1 MVMGP
6 LGGGKRLVE
15 RRSEMHEMVMQPLG
29 GGCGAG
35 EGRDDKG
42 FWQRFRQRSKRGS
55 SPPAPRGLVHWLKN
69 QQAHQRRNR
78 LRADRLLQLKRLPLL
93 HKAFQRPAEQEARA
107 RSIKRA
113 PQAAQEGTLL
123 PVLHLQPGQINWR

>member
-1 MVMGP
+1 MSI
-6 LGGGKRLVE
+6 LE
-15 RRSEMHEMVMQPLG
+15 AIE
-29 GGCGAG
+29 
-35 EGRDDKG
+35 
-42 FWQRFRQRSKRGS
+42 
-55 SPPAPRGLVHWLKN
+55 HWLKN